1 MKTKKAAT
9 PAARRTPRV
18 AATARNATPATD
30 ETTPIVAPTIDGTLA
45 QAEAATID
53 VTFADL
59 GLTAPMLKALSDAG
73 YKRPTPIQAQAVPLA
88 LKGRDLIG
96 LAMTGTGKTAAFV
109 IPIIERLLGGPHRT
123 RALIL
128 TPTRELCV
136 QVEESFRKYGKH
148 SGLGVIPVYGGVGY
162 EPQVK
167 ALRAGVDVVVATP
180 GRLLDHLEKQNVVLD
195 EVEILVLDEADR
207 MLDMGFAPQ
216 INRIV
221 AQLHAYRQT
230 LLFSATMPPEVEALA
245 RKYLRKPVVVQVGR
259 RSGAATTVQHF
270 VYPCPKDKKTSL
282 LTELLKKES
291 LDSVLVFTRTKH
303 GADRLVRHLHVRGIK
318 AEAIH
323 GNKTQNARQRALEN
337 FRNEKMPVLV
347 ATDIASRGI
356 DIDGIS
362 HVVNYD
368 LTHEP
373 ETYVHRI
380 GRTARAGASGA
391 AIALCDPEEL
401 PNLRAIERLI
411 RRAIPVK
418 TDHPIYSAPTP
429 KQFDHADERSGEQ
442 RHEHRPRRSHAVAPQ
457 RHAAERTPHTGPASS
472 RGSHATSRASHAPS
486 PAPTHARHAA
496 PRAAATA
503 TATASRPASSGRPQR
518 PGHRKGQGQPGRGVR

>member
-1 MKTKKAAT
+1 MKTKKAAS

-18 AATARNATPATD
+18 AATARSKTPVADEATPV
-30 ETTPIVAPTIDGTLA
+30 VAPALDGTLA

-73 YKRPTPIQAQAVPLA
+73 YKTPTPIQAQAVPLA

-221 AQLHAYRQT
+221 AQLHSYRQT

-270 VYPCPKDKKTSL
+270 VYPCPKDKKTAL

-303 GADRLVRHLHVRGIK
+303 GADRVVKMLEREGIN
-318 AEAIH
+318 AGAMH
-323 GNKTQNARQRALEN
+323 ADKTQGQRTKALEDFKN
-337 FRNEKMPVLV
+337 GKLRVLV
-347 ATDIASRGI
+347 ATDIAQRGL
-356 DIDGIS
+356 DISGIS
-362 HVVNYD
+362 HVINFDVPQQAED
-368 LTHEP
+368 
-373 ETYVHRI
+373 YVHRI
-380 GRTARAGASGA
+380 GRTGRAASTGDA
-391 AIALCDPEEL
+391 YTFMCADEIAMVKS
-401 PNLRAIERLI
+401 IERVI
-411 RRAIPVK
+411 GQAIPRISV
-418 TDHPIYSAPTP
+418 
-429 KQFDHADERSGEQ
+429 
-442 RHEHRPRRSHAVAPQ
+442 
-457 RHAAERTPHTGPASS
+457 
-472 RGSHATSRASHAPS
+472 
-486 PAPTHARHAA
+486 
-496 PRAAATA
+496 
-503 TATASRPASSGRPQR
+503 
-518 PGHRKGQGQPGRGVR
+518 PGYDFGT